1 MCHYKHKHATFTR
14 VREWLLKKY
23 KIMLWDIVLMHTVYR
38 ALLGSKTTCPDVTR
52 DVGKLTNNGTNMA
65 HERAM
70 SIGCSNSSQCSR
82 SHLLAGMLK
91 FLVDEIDELMLCYSV
106 RQTGMSVRLL
116 FTDEFGTLVPPP
128 KYPIFLALS
137 ATATMNEINTVPNLA
152 SEWLLQNTT
161 ETLIK

>member
-1 MCHYKHKHATFTR
+1 MAA
-14 VREWLLKKY
+14 EKY
-23 KIMLWDIVLMHTVYR
+23 KIMLWDIVLMHSVYR
-38 ALLGSKTTCPDVTR
+38 ALLGGKTACPDVTHIV
-52 DVGKLTNNGTNMA
+52 DVGKLTNNGINMA

-70 SIGCSNSSQCSR
+70 LTGCSNSSQRSS

-91 FLVDEIDELMLCYSV
+91 FLVDEIEELMLCDSV

-116 FTDEFGTLVPPP
+116 FVNEFSTLAPPP

-137 ATATMNEINTVPNLA
+137 ATATMNEINTALNLA